1 MSRDRD
7 PKITN
12 DNRLNL
18 ARSYPLSTIVLP
30 PGNSFPLMRKIF
42 FNLKKIISILKN
54 SSLSILYI

>member
-18 ARSYPLSTIVLP
+18 ARSYPLSTIILP
-30 PGNSFPLMRKIF
+30 LGNSFPLMKKIF

-54 SSLSILYI
+54 SSLSIPHI

>member
-18 ARSYPLSTIVLP
+18 ADLLDDHSSFRKFFSTYEKY
-30 PGNSFPLMRKIF
+30 F
-42 FNLKKIISILKN
+42 SI
-54 SSLSILYI
+54 